1 MEALALSDLVAP
13 WRQLLLAQNGL
24 SRQTEISYAQD
35 IKSFMKFWEEVSSFG
50 PNPRQWPNEEDIF
63 LYLASLRNRGLTPR
77 TQARRLCALRSFFDF
92 AVEEGALKQNPTEQL
107 GSPKLPLHL
116 PEVLSRE
123 EMERLLARPIMEDR
137 GGFRDRCMLELLY
150 ASGLRVSELCDLSVE
165 DLDLQQGL
173 LRVFGKGSK
182 ERIVPLHSLA
192 QKLLAEYLQKIR
204 PRFRPACRK
213 LFLNR
218 SGMGLTRQYIW
229 QVVKKYA
236 EAAGIRRAISPHTF
250 RHSFATHLLEGGA
263 DLRTVQILLG
273 HADVAATEIYT
284 HVEAMRL
291 KQIHHKFHPR
301 NNV

>member
-1 MEALALSDLVAP
+1 METVTLSELVEP
-13 WRQLLLAQNGL
+13 WRQLLLAQKGL

-50 PNPRQWPNEEDIF
+50 PKPREQPNEEDIF

-92 AVEEGALKQNPTEQL
+92 AVEEGALQQNPAAQL

-150 ASGLRVSELCDLSVE
+150 ASGLRVSELCNLSVE

-173 LRVFGKGSK
+173 LRVFGKGGK
-182 ERIVPLHSLA
+182 ERIAPLHSLA

-204 PRFRPACRK
+204 PRFRPGCRK

-218 SGMGLTRQYIW
+218 SGMGLTRQYVW

-284 HVEAMRL
+284 HVQTMRL
-291 KQIHHKFHPR
+291 RQIHHKFHPR
-301 NNV
+301 NKV